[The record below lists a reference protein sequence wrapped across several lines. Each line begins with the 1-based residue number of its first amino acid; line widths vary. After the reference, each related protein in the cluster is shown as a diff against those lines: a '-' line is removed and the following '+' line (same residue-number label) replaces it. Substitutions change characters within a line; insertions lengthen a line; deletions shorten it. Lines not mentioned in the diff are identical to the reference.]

1 MLLYKPKYS
10 VKINLERDEVFFNGS
25 AEESEPQKLQGVVE
39 VSAPSELK
47 STSLFP
53 LHMSLTCNLKIKSK
67 ELFSANYNH
76 ILFKLN
82 WTFKCSFKTHKTL
95 NFPFVA
101 KLPGDLPVS
110 LDLDDLKVS
119 YQFRAYEE
127 CTLMQYTVLTKDISV
142 FRLSRIQSSEHIFTH
157 ANMFE
162 ALTKVK
168 GQLAEYFTYSLSY
181 PMTWY
186 DMDKEIPIKLRL
198 TLNQDQRVHS
208 VIYSIRQ
215 TASLGTLKQND
226 MDLKSDYQYQLSTQ
240 DAYIAS
246 CRTSIELSEHL
257 KNSQNSQ
264 NRKNNLL
271 SFKLVSNLQPYAS
284 SQKKF
289 ANFSSNNFEISIN
302 HYLLAQITIID
313 SDGELISEV
322 IRLPLKLLKRPKLVT
337 NFGPPPKYDEINLN
351 MTR

>member
-1 MLLYKPKYS
+1 MFLHKPKYS

-39 VSAPSELK
+39 VSVPLDSK

-67 ELFSANYNH
+67 DLFSTNYSH

-82 WTFKCSFKTHKTL
+82 WSFKCSFKTHKTL
-95 NFPFVA
+95 KFPFVA

-110 LDLDDLKVS
+110 LDLDDLKIN

-127 CTLMQYTVLTKDISV
+127 CPLMQFTIITKDISV
-142 FRLSRIQSSEHIFTH
+142 FRLSRIPRPEYIFTH
-157 ANMFE
+157 ANTPE

-168 GQLAEYFTYSLSY
+168 GRLAEDCAYSLSY
-181 PMTWY
+181 PTTWY
-186 DMDKEIPIKLRL
+186 DMNKAMPIKLRL
-198 TLNQDQRVHS
+198 TLNQNQRVHS

-215 TASLGTLKQND
+215 AVSLGTLKQND
-226 MDLKSDYQYQLSTQ
+226 MDLKSEYQYQLSTQ
-240 DAYIAS
+240 DAYIMAT
-246 CRTSIELSEHL
+246 RTSTELLEHFNYPQN
-257 KNSQNSQ
+257 NSNQND
-264 NRKNNLL
+264 NLL
-271 SFKLVSNLQPYAS
+271 SFKLVSSLQPYIS

-289 ANFSSNNFEISIN
+289 ANLSSNNFEININ

-313 SDGELISEV
+313 SDVELISKV
-322 IRLPLKLLKRPKLVT
+322 IRLPLTFLKRPKLDS
-337 NFGPPPKYDEINLN
+337 NLGPPPKYEEFNLN
-351 MTR
+351 MIR